1 MTRALEPKELLCWWW
16 GLGLGFL
23 WVNSDGAGLQPS
35 GPARSHPWAPLGVL
49 VQSHVPC
56 SWRVQVLLVRA

>member
-23 WVNSDGAGLQPS
+23 WVTSDGAGLQPS
-35 GPARSHPWAPLGVL
+35 GPARSHPWAPLGGFG
-49 VQSHVPC
+49 SKPR
-56 SWRVQVLLVRA
+56 SSLLEGFRSF